1 MAVEDRH
8 ASIANS
14 TDLQQMTPR
23 LKTATTSELDAY
35 TGSKGE
41 LYYDTDL
48 DLVKVMDGS
57 TAGGAAVGAQGSMSL
72 LASDTLSAASSLNIN
87 EFASQANCYL
97 MIIDIEGMTV
107 SDDDTD
113 IVLTVHKNGGEKTA
127 GNYTN
132 SYYGL
137 QVGAGAISN
146 GSTTDTSIHLTRNA
160 AELNGVGNATNEV
173 FNCQIMIS
181 RPNDAVIH
189 HVRSRTVYN
198 ITTGAIVDIQGHGVW
213 LGTDLT
219 DALDSVTLAPAA
231 GTFSGQ
237 VNTFAMV

>member
-1 MAVEDRH
+1 MAIEDRH

-14 TDLQQMTPR
+14 TDIQQMHPR
-23 LKTATTSELDAY
+23 LKTATTAEISAY
-35 TGSKGE
+35 TGTKGE
-41 LYYDTDL
+41 LIYDTDL

-87 EFASQANCYL
+87 EFASQANCYTVFV
-97 MIIDIEGMTV
+97 DIEGMTV
-107 SDDDTD
+107 SNDDTD

-132 SYYGL
+132 SYFGV
-137 QVGAGAISN
+137 QVGSGAISN

-160 AELNGVGNATNEV
+160 ASLNGVGNATNEV
-173 FNCQIMIS
+173 FSCQFMIS
-181 RPNDAVIH
+181 RPKDAVIH
-189 HVRSRTVYN
+189 HIRGRTIYN
-198 ITTGAIVDIQGHGVW
+198 ITSGAIVDIEWQGVW
-213 LGTDLT
+213 LGADLT
-219 DALDSVTLAPAA
+219 SALDSITLAPAA